1 MYINNKLWKADG
13 NTKKMWLVF
22 TRRLLGQNAP
32 LCSMA
37 YLAKHAHLS
46 VKLYASFIL
55 TIMEQET
62 DYKDLLGVI

>member
-1 MYINNKLWKADG
+1 MKSRRKY
-13 NTKKMWLVF
+13 KKNIIGDFWVKMH
-22 TRRLLGQNAP
+22 
-32 LCSMA
+32 LCA
-37 YLAKHAHLS
+37 AWHYLAKHAHLS

>member
-1 MYINNKLWKADG
+1 MGICTNYEKQTEIQKNYDK
-13 NTKKMWLVF
+13 VF
-22 TRRLLGQNAP
+22 TRRFLGQNAP